1 LSAEGRRLPERLVGP
16 EVLRFVAALRPVVGE
31 AAAGRDD
38 DAILGGPFLGVGGS
52 DLLLFRG
59 LGPRG
64 AGGDPLLYPTDLF
77 GREPVVLL
85 RRHRLPV
92 IVRPRDREV
101 ERALLRP
108 AGDEGRLAAVTADE
122 CLGERAQIEA
132 ALDLG
137 LILAVAGK
145 ALLLQHRQYATDEE
159 AFGVGSRGDERE
171 REKQRRADGRAG
183 QNHERI
189 ETVFPPCATEA

>member
-1 LSAEGRRLPERLVGP
+1 VIHLECRDLLRRRRQAEQIEGRTPDERARVGGGREGQAGGTLLVEERVDGVAGKLSAEGRRLPERLVGP

-85 RRHRLPV
+85 RRN
-92 IVRPRDREV
+92 
-101 ERALLRP
+101 
-108 AGDEGRLAAVTADE
+108 
-122 CLGERAQIEA
+122 
-132 ALDLG
+132 
-137 LILAVAGK
+137 K
-145 ALLLQHRQYATDEE
+145 S
-159 AFGVGSRGDERE
+159 VG
-171 REKQRRADGRAG
+171 
-183 QNHERI
+183 
-189 ETVFPPCATEA
+189 